1 MDELFIPMEINLVH
15 VQHTNVMLDMFLKVL
30 NIDIVRVICG
40 GDHRIQYHTVQ
51 KKVMPTWNTE
61 KEKDKKQ

>member
-1 MDELFIPMEINLVH
+1 MDELFIPMEINLVR

-40 GDHRIQYHTVQ
+40 GDHRIQCHTVQ
-51 KKVMPTWNTE
+51 KKVMPT
-61 KEKDKKQ
+61 